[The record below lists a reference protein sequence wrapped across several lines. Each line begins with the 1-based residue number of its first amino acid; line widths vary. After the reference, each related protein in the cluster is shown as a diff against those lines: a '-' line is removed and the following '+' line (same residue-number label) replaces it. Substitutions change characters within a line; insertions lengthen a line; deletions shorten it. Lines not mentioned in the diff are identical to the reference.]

1 MVQLCWIES
10 VRNTDWIL
18 QNSPPPSPP
27 LPGVMHS
34 ITYSLSTPQE
44 VSEAYAGDIC
54 ALFGI
59 ECASGDTFIS
69 GSATKYT
76 MVTDSC
82 YARSSKKLHVLI
94 SPAGVHSRSRPCHF
108 PGHQTSKEGNN
119 PAGCI
124 SHMIHD
130 PLIHCCH
137 YYHHMTIT

>member
-1 MVQLCWIES
+1 
-10 VRNTDWIL
+10 
-18 QNSPPPSPP
+18 
-27 LPGVMHS
+27 MHS
-34 ITYSLSTPQE
+34 ITYYLSTPQE

-69 GSATKYT
+69 DSATKYT

-94 SPAGVHSRSRPCHF
+94 SSAGIHSRSRPCHF

-130 PLIHCCH
+130 LL
-137 YYHHMTIT
+137 